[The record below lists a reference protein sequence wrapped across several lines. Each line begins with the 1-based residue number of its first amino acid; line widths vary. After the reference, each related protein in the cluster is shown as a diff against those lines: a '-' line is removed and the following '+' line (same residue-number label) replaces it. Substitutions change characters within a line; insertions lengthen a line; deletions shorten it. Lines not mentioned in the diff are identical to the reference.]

1 MVFGQLVIGPPG
13 SGKTTYCNG
22 MSQFLTA
29 LGRKVAIINLD
40 PANDKLPYDCALDIR
55 ELISLECAAAQC
67 ELGPNGALVYCIE
80 FLEANVDWLVEGLAS
95 PALKDCY
102 VLIDMPGQ
110 VELYTHHNGVKGVV
124 EALTKANH
132 RLTAV
137 HLVDAHH
144 CADPAKFISVLL
156 VTLSTMVQ
164 LEMPQVNLLSKV
176 DMIEKYGELAFGLDF
191 YTDVLDP
198 SRLLPMLLRQEGG
211 SGSAFARRHHKL
223 NEAIVELIDD
233 FSLVSFGTLNIEDKE
248 SVGRALRM
256 IDKANGYCFGDVS
269 DANVFSTTAMR
280 ELEWDDERIGSVE
293 ERYMSERDLASEL
306 REPGAGGGESL
317 ESLE

>member
-40 PANDKLPYDCALDIR
+40 PANDTLPYDCALDIR

-110 VELYTHHNGVKGVV
+110 VELYTHHGSVRAILQ
-124 EALTKANH
+124 ALERADH
-132 RLTAV
+132 RLVAV

-144 CADPAKFISVLL
+144 CADAAKFISVLL

-164 LEMPQVNLLSKV
+164 LELPQVNFLSKIDLV
-176 DMIEKYGELAFGLDF
+176 EAYGQLAFNLDF
-191 YTDVLDP
+191 YTDVADP
-198 SRLLPMLLRQEGG
+198 AALLPCLQAAA
-211 SGSAFARRHHKL
+211 GSARDTPFNRRHAAL
-223 NEAIVELIDD
+223 NAAICELVDD
-233 FSLVSFGTLNIEDKE
+233 FSLVQFGTIDISDRA
-248 SVGRALRM
+248 SVARALRS
-256 IDKANGYCFGDVS
+256 IDKANGYCFGAAETQEDFFSAAAADADFGS
-269 DANVFSTTAMR
+269 DHLA
-280 ELEWDDERIGSVE
+280 DIQ
-293 ERYMSERDLASEL
+293 ERYMDRL
-306 REPGAGGGESL
+306 RQEHPDG
-317 ESLE
+317 